1 MSASPQ
7 TRVAQRRRILRA
19 LAMIPFFD
27 CIVDQLN
34 NALHLTVGPL
44 SLLQLVHGSLMVIF
58 VVLCFRSAFLNASRM
73 AKIPIPAIG
82 AFLLIG
88 IASSKEL
95 IVTGTLSMAS
105 IGPYGQMAYWIIF
118 WITVS
123 MLCESRE
130 DTEILLRGLAVGALA
145 TAASVFA
152 GLVFGAPNYYTEDA
166 VVSSAGWFDT
176 GKMITGVLNT
186 GGVVLLYLGR
196 GKRGWLYPVLACSCF
211 AACIVTYAR
220 AGSVAL
226 GAIVLWLPV
235 WSVFFARSGNR
246 RWVGRFF
253 ALILMGLLLVPF
265 VTDTGKLFARWA
277 DVGQGKQAGSG
288 RATFWK
294 IALDGYVAATPAR
307 QALGRGYAAMAD
319 MLRIEY
325 GMDIKHTHND
335 LLDMLTVFGLVGAL
349 WLALFVGTL
358 LWRVARSSPRTI
370 EGAAG
375 AAILLNYLLHSQ
387 FTGQIWGTDAMSYYT
402 VSLTCLYVSACADRA
417 MLDALPVRRPYR
429 TVELVIA

>member
-1 MSASPQ
+1 MSEALDGQ
-7 TRVAQRRRILRA
+7 VVRRQNILRA
-19 LAMIPFFD
+19 LAIIPFVD

-44 SLLQLVHGSLMVIF
+44 SLLQLVHGSLMVVF
-58 VVLCFRSAFLNASRM
+58 LVLCLRALLTDSSRITR
-73 AKIPIPAIG
+73 IPVPAIG

-88 IASSKEL
+88 IATSKEL

-105 IGPYGQMAYWIIF
+105 VGPYGQMAYWIIF

-145 TAASVFA
+145 TAVSVFA

-196 GKRGWLYPVLACSCF
+196 GRRGWLYPLLACTCF

-226 GAIVLWLPV
+226 GSIVFWLPV
-235 WSVFFARSGNR
+235 WAMFFARQGNR

-253 ALILMGLLLVPF
+253 ALILMACLLVPF
-265 VTDTGKLFARWA
+265 VTDTGKLFSRWA

-294 IALDGYVAATPAR
+294 IALDGYVAATPAQ

-319 MLRIEY
+319 MLRVEY

-335 LLDMLTVFGLVGAL
+335 LLDMLTVYGMAGAL

-358 LWRVARSSPRTI
+358 LWRVLRSSLYTI

-375 AAILLNYLLHSQ
+375 AAILLNYLFHSQ
-387 FTGQIWGTDAMSYYT
+387 FTGQIWGTDAMSYY
-402 VSLTCLYVSACADRA
+402 VISLTCLFINSRADQA
-417 MLDALPVRRPYR
+417 ILNTLPVPRPYR